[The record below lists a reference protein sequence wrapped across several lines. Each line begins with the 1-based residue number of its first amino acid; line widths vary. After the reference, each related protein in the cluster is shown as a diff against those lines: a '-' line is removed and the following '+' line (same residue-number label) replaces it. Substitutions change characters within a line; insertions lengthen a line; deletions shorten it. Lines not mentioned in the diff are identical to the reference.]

1 MSVDRPDSYLTNLD
15 LQIRINRSGM
25 TVSGRDLSAGRSGRD
40 GERVF
45 VDLVGRASGAATAEL
60 VNARGRQAENEPD
73 LDGEIVAGRTEPQA
87 QVLPAQVLP
96 AKDPLSPQH
105 DPALLA
111 AKEIRKPDAPVFVAG
126 PAPVVIG
133 KEPAQRGFDL
143 PPQHIIDAK
152 TIIVHETPIGVDAVP
167 LEPVTSK
174 YLALESGPKL
184 PLSENLE
191 QILADTESA
200 LSKALVIPPE
210 RLREVCTNAYDE
222 LVEKMNGVVE
232 PFAAYTEEELR
243 RMFDNADDAALIR
256 HYLET
261 EVRPLLEIVLSRA
274 CRNILPDYAI
284 EAGEEMEDIVGDIE
298 RALNIEYDPGL
309 LERIGQRIVD
319 GARSAVGGVGE
330 VGERIGRWFRGLGQ
344 DPSQPVSPPPFP
356 IPRWD
361 RLRQPQ

>member
-1 MSVDRPDSYLTNLD
+1 MSVDRPESYLTNLD
-15 LQIRINRSGM
+15 FEIRINRGGM
-25 TVSGRDLSAGRSGRD
+25 TVSGGDLRAGRSGRD
-40 GERVF
+40 GDRPF

-60 VNARGRQAENEPD
+60 VNARGRQADNEPD
-73 LDGEIVAGRTEPQA
+73 LVGEIVAGSTEPQA
-87 QVLPAQVLP
+87 QVLPV
-96 AKDPLSPQH
+96 KDPLSPQH
-105 DPALLA
+105 DPVLLA
-111 AKEIRKPDAPVFVAG
+111 AKEITKPAAPLFVADI
-126 PAPVVIG
+126 APVVIG
-133 KEPAQRGFDL
+133 KEPVQRGFDL

-152 TIIVHETPIGVDAVP
+152 TIVVHNTPIGADAVP

-232 PFAAYTEEELR
+232 PFASHTAEELR
-243 RMFDNADDAALIR
+243 RMFDNADDVALIR

-284 EAGEEMEDIVGDIE
+284 EAGEEMEDIVDHIE

-319 GARSAVGGVGE
+319 GAQSAVGEVGE

-344 DPSQPVSPPPFP
+344 DPSQPVLPPPFP

-361 RLRQPQ
+361 RLRQPN